1 MEMENGR
8 IQLGRFGIWWSGSWR
23 SETTP
28 LAAVAYEMERLG
40 YRSFWLSGGFDA
52 GLHRRFRELIDATER
67 VVVASGILSVWPNE
81 PTSVGEEVAGLG
93 DRFLLGIGA
102 SHAPVVE
109 AKGGHYERPLEKV
122 SEFLDGLD
130 SAPVPVPAGRRIL
143 AALGRKMLRLA
154 GERSIGAHPYFVPV
168 EHTIYAREVLG
179 AGPLLAPEV
188 AVVLESDAGRAREIA
203 RKYAATYLPLPNYAG
218 NLRRLGYKEEDV
230 ALPGSNRVI
239 DAVIPWGGLE
249 KVAARLTE
257 HLEAGADHICIQVLT
272 GEARFPLEQ
281 YRLLAQAL
289 ITPTK

>member
-168 EHTIYAREVLG
+168 EHTLRAREVLG
-179 AGPLLAPEV
+179 PDPVIATEV
-188 AVVLESDAGRAREIA
+188 AVVLEADPGAARAAA
-203 RKYAATYLPLPNYAG
+203 RSYTSGYLRLPNYAN
-218 NLRRLGYKEEDV
+218 NLIDLGWAVDDLQSSGSDRLVD
-230 ALPGSNRVI
+230 AL
-239 DAVIPWGGLE
+239 IPWGTPE
-249 KVAARLTE
+249 SVAARLRE
-257 HLEAGADHICIQVLT
+257 HLDAGADHVCIQVVRDHS
-272 GEARFPLEQ
+272 GGFPLDE
-281 YRLLAQAL
+281 YRELASAIL
-289 ITPTK
+289 